1 MLKRT
6 WVAAFGLF
14 FALAAAW
21 AVATPL
27 GAAPDEPAHMVR
39 AAAVSSGRITGP
51 KELSPVPMGGVQ
63 SRLVSQR
70 VRVPES
76 VAALADE
83 ITCYKFQPRRP
94 ASCTGKLNTSS
105 AEVST
110 TTYAGVYNP
119 TYYLLVGWPIHLVA
133 GTAGMYLMRLVS
145 AALCAALLACAAA
158 IAHRIGRIAF
168 AGVIAAA
175 TPMALFLAGVVN
187 PNSVEAAAGLLAW
200 TALGALALDRR
211 AEAATSRFACFVV
224 GAAVLVTVR
233 STGAEWLIMMLCV
246 AAVFTRR
253 QTAAEL
259 LKRTPMRLWL
269 AALGACLVL
278 AELWNH
284 SYGGLN
290 LVPLGDHT
298 GLGLTQSMSAS
309 AHQLPQYTRELIGEI
324 GWLDT
329 PAPLATV
336 VIWLAVLGALALA
349 AVVFASRR
357 VAAAVLILLAGVV
370 AIPIAA
376 NAVEAGGLG
385 NLWQG
390 RYLLW
395 WTAGLPMI
403 STMGLA
409 TGGKRLPEPLMR
421 RLPIVIVL
429 VLAVGHMGMWW
440 VSARRYGVGLTGR
453 LLPLHSAW
461 RPPGGWLPITLLFAL
476 GLGAAVIMA
485 WPPRDSPTERVS
497 ALPAFMARPRRPQGQ
512 STGTEPQSIAG

>member
-6 WVAAFGLF
+6 WAAAFGLF

-39 AAAVSSGRITGP
+39 AAAVSSGQITGP
-51 KELSPVPMGGVQ
+51 KVLSPVPMGGVQ
-63 SRLVSQR
+63 SRLVSQQ
-70 VRVPES
+70 VRVPKS

-83 ITCYKFQPRRP
+83 VTCYKFQPQRP
-94 ASCTGKLNTSS
+94 ASCTGKLKSSS
-105 AEVST
+105 AEVRA

-133 GTAGMYLMRLVS
+133 GKAGMYLMRLAS
-145 AALCAALLACAAA
+145 AALCAALLASAAA
-158 IAHRIGRIAF
+158 IARGIGRIAF
-168 AGVIAAA
+168 AGVFAAA

-211 AEAATSRFACFVV
+211 SEAATTRLAFFVV

-233 STGAEWLIMMLCV
+233 STGLEWLIMMLCV

-253 QTAAEL
+253 QAAAEL
-259 LKRTPMRLWL
+259 LGQKPVRLWL
-269 AALGACLVL
+269 AALGACIVL
-278 AELWNH
+278 AEVWNH
-284 SYGGLN
+284 VYGGLN
-290 LVPLGDHT
+290 LVPFGDHT
-298 GLGLTQSMSAS
+298 GLSVTQSISAS
-309 AHQLPQYTRELIGEI
+309 VHTLPQYTQELIGKL

-329 PAPLATV
+329 PAPLGTLV
-336 VIWLAVLGALALA
+336 VWLVVFGALALA
-349 AVVFASRR
+349 AILFASRR
-357 VAAAVLILLAGVV
+357 VAVAVLILLVGVV

-395 WTAGLPMI
+395 WAAGLPVI

-409 TGGKRLPEPLMR
+409 TSARQLPAPLMR
-421 RLPIVIVL
+421 RLPVVTVL
-429 VLAVGHMGMWW
+429 VLAAGHLGMWW
-440 VSARRYGVGLTGR
+440 VSARRYGVGLDGP

-461 RPPGGWLPITLLFAL
+461 RPPGGWIPCSLLFAL
-476 GLGAAVIMA
+476 GLVAAVILA
-485 WPPRDSPTERVS
+485 WPPRTAASEDSATAP
-497 ALPAFMARPRRPQGQ
+497 ALMTRPRHPQEESAGAESRPTIG
-512 STGTEPQSIAG
+512 